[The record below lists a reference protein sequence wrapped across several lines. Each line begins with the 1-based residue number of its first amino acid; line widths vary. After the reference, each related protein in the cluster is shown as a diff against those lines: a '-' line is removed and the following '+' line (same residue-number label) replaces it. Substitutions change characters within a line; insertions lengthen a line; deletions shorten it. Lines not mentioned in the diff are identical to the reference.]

1 MLSGGEPT
9 LHPRL
14 PGDHSHGVR
23 AGLRLG
29 ADHHQRPAPGYPAYL
44 HALID
49 AGLREVTFSLHGSGP
64 DVHDAVVGVPGAF
77 EQAFAGCGRHG
88 RRPDRRVDV
97 VLNRRNL
104 ADAPALVR
112 RTLDAGVREYDILWL
127 TPFGAAAE
135 GLGRRRNLFL
145 GPADAPAVHRVL
157 DEGPRRRTVVWTN
170 RMPLAYLEGREDLVQ
185 DPSKLEDELRG
196 RRDMIDPLDRRGR
209 PLPCREPD
217 RCPRC
222 PFDAY
227 CAVLHRA
234 VATARGELQAP
245 IVRWDRV
252 AGAGRGCAGFRLPP
266 RPGCAPGT
274 GFGLARPPRGAP
286 ALAARSLR
294 AEARPAVLAAS
305 LAALPSRA
313 TLQLRDSRPGRP
325 LPAAL
330 RRTGHEVVVP
340 LTAALALRAEPSALV
355 PEPGR
360 LVPALPDVATGRRD
374 GWPLERGSAARVRR
388 WLGAARA
395 VEGLPPCLA
404 GRRKV
409 RAAPEPFDLRWL
421 GADGR
426 VDRYAVLHDFVEES
440 HRAWSLRCAG
450 CAARRGCGG
459 LGWEMARTV
468 GLGVLRPFPRA

>member
-1 MLSGGEPT
+1 MRTHGRQLIVASTSSSIAATSPTPPPSSG
-9 LHPRL
+9 
-14 PGDHSHGVR
+14 
-23 AGLRLG
+23 
-29 ADHHQRPAPGYPAYL
+29 APGRRRPRVRHPLA
-44 HALID
+44 HAL
-49 AGLREVTFSLHGSGP
+49 R
-64 DVHDAVVGVPGAF
+64 
-77 EQAFAGCGRHG
+77 CGG
-88 RRPDRRVDV
+88 
-97 VLNRRNL
+97 
-104 ADAPALVR
+104 
-112 RTLDAGVREYDILWL
+112 G
-127 TPFGAAAE
+127 
-135 GLGRRRNLFL
+135 GLGRRRSLFL

-170 RMPLAYLEGREDLVQ
+170 RMPLAYLEGREDLVRG
-185 DPSKLEDELRG
+185 PSKPRTAA
-196 RRDMIDPLDRRGR
+196 R
-209 PLPCREPD
+209 PPRYDHPRSTRPSLPCRERTAARCVRRVLRLLPRGRD
-217 RCPRC
+217 RPR
-222 PFDAY
+222 
-227 CAVLHRA
+227 
-234 VATARGELQAP
+234 
-245 IVRWDRV
+245 RV
-252 AGAGRGCAGFRLPP
+252 AGADRAVGSRRGRRTRLRRIPP
-266 RPGCAPGT
+266 PAAYGCAPDR
-274 GFGLARPPRGAP
+274 LRPGAQPRGAAGGAFP
-286 ALAARSLR
+286 ASRGAAGRLAT
-294 AEARPAVLAAS
+294 S
-305 LAALPSRA
+305 LAAC
-313 TLQLRDSRPGRP
+313 RPGRHCSFGTP
-325 LPAAL
+325 DPDVRCRGVAACQA
-330 RRTGHEVVVP
+330 RGGRSAHRG
-340 LTAALALRAEPSALV
+340 AGAREPSALV